1 MKATL
6 IFDSKYIAAIIEAI
20 NDNEDE
26 RIKFFNRC
34 TLLRTGKREERF

>member
-26 RIKFFNRC
+26 RIN
-34 TLLRTGKREERF
+34 GKIL